1 MKNRYLSLLFKI
13 VLVWVLLLPVLVST
27 SVYGFDDVKKRIV
40 LQGFWWDYWNNNY
53 ENAYANY
60 LTELAP
66 RLREI
71 GIDAVLI
78 PGFQKNTGTNSNG
91 YSPFDNYDLGD
102 KYQKGTVYTR
112 FGTKDDLL
120 RCIAVM
126 HANGIEVIA
135 DAVLNHVDGAGG
147 DGGAGGED
155 PKAKNNTWKNF
166 RYVCYKTPHKTGDAK
181 DYLSREG
188 RWFKNWENFHPNEG
202 HNCSEGDWCVDYW
215 GPDICYED
223 GAYGQSSN
231 AIYNPMQNPKYMTD
245 NARDWMMWMKKQT
258 NVDGYRW
265 DAVKHFPYWTQQDI
279 SWNLKYSTPSW
290 CFQGDDAKFR
300 EGMFNVGEFIGG
312 TDQINEFISNV
323 TNANGGTEV
332 LMGGYDFPLCD
343 EIKNVVNG
351 KGYGDIGG
359 IPSKQL
365 YHRYADYA
373 NQRVH
378 RSLNYLNSHDSF
390 RPILDKNGNYSDWD
404 WDQETPDHTDPS
416 DNDNCRLGMAYATL
430 AAMDGNLLIYFEDLF
445 DLNKSNRYGHH
456 PASEKELPARESV
469 KNVIW
474 AHQNLNF
481 KWGDYKVRYQDND
494 LLIIERSGN
503 AIICITDDGSDNW
516 HNKWVPT
523 DFAPGTVLK
532 DYSGGAGGNP
542 VVSQDGWV
550 ELWVHPVT
558 DTPKDDGPYI
568 PGRGYAMWA
577 PEGKGGFA
585 PYRNTVTTHEWE
597 MADDLGDSNCQS
609 LGQGGA
615 LPKGST
621 NQRLVGKIYVAK
633 GKKANFHAY
642 MASSKDNVTLA
653 IYDLDGN
660 LLQKKSG
667 VQEFD
672 FDWTP
677 TYSGWVAMKIWN
689 NSKSAEGGKAW
700 VRATYTAPTTVAN
713 TMSDRADTR
722 ASIWTGNMGT
732 SDWRDCGNWEQGRVP
747 TASSTVVIPDN
758 GDVRPIISSNITI
771 KNLTIENGSG
781 SLSKPDI
788 SVANGKLTVSGATK
802 CLQGSAYICGN
813 VSLGTKSG
821 DIKSCTTDAD
831 ELAANADFTI
841 FPSPAYNTITITS
854 SYLPKSEIVIRNITG
869 QVVRSFSMTET
880 IETVDISDLAPGVY
894 LISDG
899 VHQKRFIINN

>member
-1 MKNRYLSLLFKI
+1 MKNRYLSLFFKI
-13 VLVWVLLLPVLVST
+13 VLVGLMVAGTASNL
-27 SVYGFDDVKKRIV
+27 YADVEKRIV

-66 RLREI
+66 RLKEL
-71 GIDAVLI
+71 GVNAVLI

-147 DGGAGGED
+147 DSGAGGED
-155 PKAKNNTWKNF
+155 PNAWNSKWKNF

-188 RWFKNWENFHPNEG
+188 RWPKNWENFHPNEG
-202 HNCSEGDWCVDYW
+202 HKEDSGDWCSDWW
-215 GPDICYED
+215 GPDICYYE

-231 AIYNPMQNPKYMTD
+231 AIYNPEQGKNYMTD

-279 SWNLKYSTPSW
+279 SYNVKYMLPDW
-290 CFQGDDAKFR
+290 CQGGEA
-300 EGMFNVGEFIGG
+300 MFNVGEFIGG
-312 TDQINEFISNV
+312 TGEIDNFVNNV
-323 TNANGGTEV
+323 TTANGGTEF
-332 LMGGYDFPLCD
+332 LMGGYDFPLCM

-351 KGYGDIGG
+351 GGYGDIGS

-365 YHRYADYA
+365 SNRFAEY
-373 NQRVH
+373 QSQKVH

-390 RPILDKNGNYSDWD
+390 RPTFDKNGNYNGWD
-404 WDQETPDHTDPS
+404 TEHETPGHTDPF
-416 DNDNCRLGMAYATL
+416 DWRLGMAYATL
-430 AAMDGNLLIYFEDLF
+430 AAMDGNLLVYFEDLF
-445 DLNKSNRYGHH
+445 NLSNNNRYTHH
-456 PASEKELPARESV
+456 PASATELPVRESV

-481 KWGDYKVRYQDND
+481 KWGDYKVRCQEGD
-494 LLIIERSGN
+494 LLIIERSGR
-503 AIICITDDGSDNW
+503 ALICLTDDGSNNW

-523 DFAPGTVLK
+523 DFAPGTKLK
-532 DYSGGAGGNP
+532 DYSGGAEGTP
-542 VVSQDGWV
+542 VVNQDGWV
-550 ELWVHPVT
+550 ELWVRPVT
-558 DTPKDDGPYI
+558 DDGSSKS
-568 PGRGYAMWA
+568 GRGYAVWA
-577 PEGKGGFA
+577 PEGAGGFA
-585 PYRNTVTTHEWE
+585 PYRSTTTVQEWE

-689 NSKSAEGGKAW
+689 NSKSAEGGKAYIK
-700 VRATYTAPTTVAN
+700 ATYTAPTTVAN

-732 SDWRDCGNWEQGRVP
+732 SDWKDCGNWEQGRVP

-813 VSLGTKSG
+813 VSMGTKSG
-821 DIKSCTTDAD
+821 DIKSCTTDAE
-831 ELAANADFTI
+831 ELATNADFTI

>member
-1 MKNRYLSLLFKI
+1 MKTNLSHKLYGVCVVVLLF
-13 VLVWVLLLPVLVST
+13 LVSIPI
-27 SVYGFDDVKKRIV
+27 YADVEKKIV

-66 RLREI
+66 RLKEI
-71 GIDAVLI
+71 GVNSVLI

-147 DGGAGGED
+147 DNGAGGED
-155 PKAKNNTWKNF
+155 PKAWNGQWKNF
-166 RYVCYKTPHKTGDAK
+166 RYVCYKTPHQTGDAK

-188 RWFKNWENFHPNEG
+188 RWPKNWENFHPNEG
-202 HNCSEGDWCVDYW
+202 HNCSDGDWCSDWW
-215 GPDICYED
+215 GQDICYED

-279 SWNLKYSTPSW
+279 SYNVKYMLPDW
-290 CFQGDDAKFR
+290 CQGGEA
-300 EGMFNVGEFIGG
+300 MFNVGEYIGG
-312 TDQINEFISNV
+312 TGEIDTYTNNV
-323 TNANGGTEV
+323 TKANGGTEF
-332 LMGGYDFPLCD
+332 LMGGYDFPLCM
-343 EIKNVVNG
+343 EIKNIVNG
-351 KGYGDIGG
+351 GGFGDIGG

-365 YHRYADYA
+365 DGRFADYA
-373 NQRVH
+373 SQRVH
-378 RSLNYLNSHDSF
+378 RSLNYVNSHDSF
-390 RPILDKNGNYSDWD
+390 RPTYDKNGNYNGWD
-404 WDQETPDHTDPS
+404 TEHETPVHTDPF
-416 DNDNCRLGMAYATL
+416 DPRLGMAYATL
-430 AAMDGNLLIYFEDLF
+430 ASMDGNMLIYFEDLF
-445 DLNKSNRYGHH
+445 NLSNSNRYTHH
-456 PASEKELPARESV
+456 PASATELPVRESV
-469 KNVIW
+469 RNVIW

-481 KWGDYKVRYQDND
+481 KWGDYKVRCQEGD
-494 LLIIERSGN
+494 LLIIERSGR
-503 AIICITDDGSDNW
+503 ALICITDDGSDNW
-516 HNKWVPT
+516 HNKWVKT

-542 VVSQDGWV
+542 VVNQDGWV

-558 DTPKDDGPYI
+558 GEDLNKGI
-568 PGRGYAMWA
+568 PGRGYAIWA
-577 PEGKGGFA
+577 PDGGGGFN
-585 PYRNTVTTHEWE
+585 PYRSTTTVQEWE
-597 MADDLGDSNCQS
+597 MADDLGDSNCKS

-667 VQEFD
+667 VKEFD

-689 NSKSAEGGKAW
+689 SSKSAEGGKAYIK
-700 VRATYTAPTTVAN
+700 ATYTAPATVTN
-713 TMSDRADTR
+713 TMNDRADTHV
-722 ASIWTGNMGT
+722 SVWTGNMGT
-732 SDWRDCGNWEQGRVP
+732 SDWKDCGNWEQGRVP
-747 TASSTVVIPDN
+747 TISSVVLIPDN
-758 GDVRPIISSNITI
+758 GDFQPIVSGNVTI
-771 KNLTIENGSG
+771 KELIIEKGSG
-781 SLSKPDI
+781 SI
-788 SVANGKLTVSGATK
+788 ANPEINVTGSLTVTSKTIVKDGE
-802 CLQGSAYICGN
+802 AYVCGN
-813 VSLGTKSG
+813 ATLGTITGKVNN
-821 DIKSCTTDAD
+821 CTVSAEELED
-831 ELAANADFTI
+831 EADFTI
-841 FPSPAYNTITITS
+841 YPSPATDYLTITS
-854 SYLPKSEIVIRNITG
+854 SFLPKSEILFYNSIFQPVKS
-869 QVVRSFSMTET
+869 VKMDET
-880 IETVDISDLAPGVY
+880 IERVNVSDLPAGVY
-894 LISDG
+894 MVTDG
-899 VHQKRFIINN
+899 THSKRFIIK

>member
-1 MKNRYLSLLFKI
+1 MKKRYLSSFFKVI
-13 VLVWVLLLPVLVST
+13 LVVLMVVGAVSNL
-27 SVYGFDDVKKRIV
+27 YADVEKRIV

-71 GIDAVLI
+71 GVNAILI

-147 DGGAGGED
+147 DNGAGGED
-155 PKAKNNTWKNF
+155 PNAWNGKWKNF

-188 RWFKNWENFHPNEG
+188 RWPKNWENFHPNEG
-202 HNCSEGDWCVDYW
+202 HNCSDGDWCSDWW
-215 GPDICYED
+215 GPDICYYE

-231 AIYNPMQNPKYMTD
+231 AIYNPAQGPNYMTD
-245 NARDWMMWMKKQT
+245 NAREWMKWMKKQT

-279 SWNLKYSTPSW
+279 SWNMKYGIDWACGGET
-290 CFQGDDAKFR
+290 
-300 EGMFNVGEFIGG
+300 MFNVGEYIGG
-312 TDQINEFISNV
+312 TGEIDAYIDNV
-323 TNANGGTEV
+323 TNANGGSDF
-332 LMGGYDFPLCD
+332 LMGAYDFPLCM
-343 EIKNVVNG
+343 EIKNVVDG
-351 KGYGDIGG
+351 GGYGDIGA

-365 YHRYADYA
+365 WEGHRIAYYGDGDPKA
-373 NQRVH
+373 H
-378 RSLNYLNSHDSF
+378 RPLNYLNSHDSF
-390 RPILDKNGNYSDWD
+390 RPKFDDKGNYAGWD
-404 WDQETPDHTDPS
+404 TEHETPGHTDPF
-416 DNDNCRLGMAYATL
+416 NWRLGMAYATL
-430 AAMDGNLLIYFEDLF
+430 AAMDGNLLVYFEDLF
-445 DLNKSNRYGHH
+445 NLSNSNRYTHH
-456 PASEKELPARESV
+456 PASATELPVRESV

-481 KWGDYKVRYQDND
+481 KWGDYKVRCQEGD
-494 LLIIERSGN
+494 LLIIERSGR
-503 AIICITDDGSDNW
+503 ALICLTDDGSNNW
-516 HNKWVPT
+516 HNKWVKT

-532 DYSGGAGGNP
+532 DYSGGADGNP
-542 VVSQDGWV
+542 VVNGDGWV
-550 ELWVHPVT
+550 ELWVRPVT
-558 DTPKDDGPYI
+558 DDGSSKS
-568 PGRGYAMWA
+568 GRGYAVWA
-577 PEGKGGFA
+577 PEGGGGFA
-585 PYRNTVTTHEWE
+585 PYRSTTTVQEWE

-621 NQRLVGKIYVAK
+621 NQRLVGKIYVDK

-642 MASSKDNVTLA
+642 MASSKDDVTLA

-672 FDWTP
+672 FDYTP
-677 TYSGWVAMKIWN
+677 TKAGWIAMKIWN
-689 NSKSAEGGKAW
+689 NSKSAEGGKAYIKASYIAP
-700 VRATYTAPTTVAN
+700 ATVTN

-722 ASIWTGNMGT
+722 ASVWTGNMGT
-732 SDWRDCGNWEQGRVP
+732 STWNDCGNWEQGKVP
-747 TASSTVVIPDN
+747 NASSTVVIPDN
-758 GDVRPIISSNITI
+758 GDVQPIVSGSVTI
-771 KNLTIENGSG
+771 KELVIEKGTGSTSTPEINVTG
-781 SLSKPDI
+781 SLK
-788 SVANGKLTVSGATK
+788 VTTKTTVKEGE
-802 CLQGSAYICGN
+802 AYICGN
-813 VSLGTKSG
+813 ATLGTVTGKVNN
-821 DIKSCTTDAD
+821 CTVSAETLED
-831 ELAANADFTI
+831 ESDFTI
-841 FPSPAYNTITITS
+841 YPSPATEYLTITS
-854 SYLPKSEIVIRNITG
+854 SFLPKDEILFYNATYQLVKS
-869 QVVRSFSMTET
+869 VKMEET
-880 IETVDISDLAPGVY
+880 IERVDLSDLPAGVY
-894 LISDG
+894 MVTDG
-899 VHQKRFIINN
+899 THSKRFIKK